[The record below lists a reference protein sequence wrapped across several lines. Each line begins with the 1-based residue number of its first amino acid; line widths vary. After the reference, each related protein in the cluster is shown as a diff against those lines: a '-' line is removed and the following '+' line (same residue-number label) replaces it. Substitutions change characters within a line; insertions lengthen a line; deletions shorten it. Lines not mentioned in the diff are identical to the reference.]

1 MPHRRTPLVVVILAL
16 SATAWGQSPPDFTAV
31 DDVLLGRRLM
41 LPVQDLVLGVN
52 GNGGFGLEN
61 ENVILPTQNG
71 TVPIVFDEPPYVP
84 GGIPLALA
92 SGRMFELPNDVIVT
106 LARSTTAPTAA
117 VLNVYDPLANRTL
130 NVALATSVCAPSA
143 TGCVPD
149 LLAMGDLT
157 GDGYAEILI
166 GFSSGGIQV
175 ASAVD
180 PTDFELGIQLG
191 AVFAASAQA
200 LAVLDVQGDGP
211 GEIAAVVLPNLAIYT
226 LVPPTTPNVP
236 DLDIQLSGSAGFA
249 PATQSPAIFALQ
261 GGQFDDDTTDREL
274 VVAYDG
280 TAEIELSLV
289 QVPSDLTPSIADP
302 QGQGSEGPTFAMAV
316 GRVDWFGDADQIVLL
331 MQNGTGNASI
341 NATLAVVVES
351 QGVFTQANAVS
362 FAQTTCGGLP
372 IELNATAIA
381 LGDFDFDE
389 QDPETTPPNLDIGL
403 LVACIVGDV
412 RQHELRLYAVDP
424 GNGYAFTLNQ
434 TTVGTLTMVDPANAL
449 LIASDTQGRSLLLGP
464 PQKAVIT
471 QHSQPRIVMGAPPM
485 HIDYVQQPVNDPLT
499 FDLANMTAFP
509 ATDQTSVRGMDATFS
524 VASSSTVQNQA
535 TQSTSYTYST
545 TTGSGGGVT
554 FNAPDIG
561 SIGADMK
568 STVMTSH
575 DNLVANKFG
584 TYGAFSYKIDVITGF
599 GDVLWF
605 DTQRFN
611 IWTYPVLGHLACP
624 ATQPTCEAKLPLN
637 MTFSGPDQIQPN
649 PHTPGTTVEWYQPFH
664 EVGNILSYPQNL
676 LQLEEA
682 LGAPMGFQQFFDEQF
697 TTGSADASE
706 TLNWMEGNSSDMS
719 TGTVT
724 THSQSQSQSVSVSGL
739 ISGSGITGNASFSEN
754 SSDTITTLNTAV
766 QTTASTNGFG
776 VSVPGFDLGE
786 AYSYPFDG
794 FILGDAANPDVLQTE
809 LKQELEGQVDL
820 TINGT
825 LRLAFTAQPDAPGTG
840 NWWQDGT
847 APYLSAPDV
856 ALNHPFR
863 WSLLSVGSGPLSS
876 VYCFNILDRDDVQS
890 TGGYE
895 MKGLFVLPNGAV
907 TGPQLTLVN
916 EGDTI
921 QLSARVYNYSRLD
934 MAQATPPVAHVKVQ
948 FYGQQWDTTT
958 QQFVGDAFLI
968 NNNTVSLDPIAGNNV
983 NNTGLNAAIATTTF
997 DTATC
1002 PLPGGCG
1009 GVSLKFWIVVW
1020 MEDASGNLVPEYQ
1033 DHGLNAIPTAPFTS
1047 LGQVDVEPISN
1058 NVGYYDQDVYICP
1071 QGSQCTVPPGG
1082 LSPEALAIEEV
1093 VVSCGAHQR
1102 AVGRDRP
1109 ARCRVSGGPG
1119 RDRRHRLKR
1128 FQTAE
1133 VGVRLRSGPQPIGA
1147 VLVTF
1152 YDGDPA
1158 NGGEV
1163 FEVEH
1168 VPFIAAN
1175 TSHLVKVRYQP
1186 RTPGTHDI
1194 VAVVHAASGTLTGT
1208 HRVKVADVAAAPVC
1222 QNPLT
1227 PATRLRG
1234 QVDRIGDKRRLRP
1247 QSVAGAADADA
1258 HL

>member
-1 MPHRRTPLVVVILAL
+1 MLAL
-16 SATAWGQSPPDFTAV
+16 AAPARGQPSPPDFSGV

-41 LPVQDLVLGVN
+41 LPVQDLVLGMNGKDIVN
-52 GNGGFGLEN
+52 LFGNDN
-61 ENVILPTQNG
+61 AILPTQNG
-71 TVPIVFDEPPYVP
+71 MVSGGLFDWRRYVP

-92 SGRMFELPNDVIVT
+92 SGRMFELPNDVIAT
-106 LARSTTAPTAA
+106 LARNASAPTEA
-117 VLNVYDPLANRTL
+117 VLNVYDPLADRTL
-130 NVALATSVCAPSA
+130 NVALATPVCAPSSS
-143 TGCVPD
+143 GCVPD

-157 GDGYAEILI
+157 GDGYAEIVI

-180 PTDFELGIQLG
+180 PTNFASGLQLG
-191 AVFAASAQA
+191 DVFAARAQA
-200 LAVLDVQGDGP
+200 LAVFDVQGDGP
-211 GEIAAVVLPNLAIYT
+211 GEIAAVVLENLLENLAIYT
-226 LVPPTTPNVP
+226 LDPS
-236 DLDIQLSGSAGFA
+236 LDIQLAGSASFA

-280 TAEIELSLV
+280 ANEIELSLV
-289 QVPSDLTPSIADP
+289 QVGSDLTPSIADP

-331 MQNGTGNASI
+331 MQNGTDQAAT

-351 QGVFTQANAVS
+351 QGVFTQANSVS
-362 FAQTTCGGLP
+362 FAATTCGGLP

-389 QDPETTPPNLDIGL
+389 QNPETTPPNLDIGL
-403 LVACIVGDV
+403 LVACIAGDV

-424 GNGYAFTLNQ
+424 GNGYAFTLNE
-434 TTVGTLTMVDPANAL
+434 TTIGTLTMSDPANAS

-464 PQKAVIT
+464 PQKVVIT

-485 HIDYVQQPVNDPLT
+485 HIDYVQQPVDDPLT

-524 VASSSTVQNQA
+524 VASSSTVQNQV

-554 FNAPDIG
+554 FGVPDTG
-561 SIGADMK
+561 SIGANMT

-624 ATQPTCEAKLPLN
+624 ATQPTCDTKLPLN

-664 EVGNILSYPQNL
+664 EVGNILSYPQSL

-739 ISGSGITGNASFSEN
+739 IEGSGITGSASFTEN

-766 QTTASTNGFG
+766 QTTASTSGFN

-825 LRLAFTAQPDAPGTG
+825 LRLAFTAQPDAGAG
-840 NWWQDGT
+840 NWWQNGT

-876 VYCFNILDRDDVQS
+876 VYCFNILDSDDVQS

-895 MKGLFVLPNGAV
+895 MKGLFILPNGAV

-1033 DHGLNAIPTAPFTS
+1033 DHGLNTIPTVPFTS

-1058 NVGYYDQDVYICP
+1058 NVGYYDQDVHICP

-1093 VVSCGAHQR
+1093 TVSCGVHRR

-1109 ARCRVSGGPG
+1109 VKCAKL
-1119 RDRRHRLKR
+1119 RRH
-1128 FQTAE
+1128 QTAE
-1133 VGVRLRSGPQPIGA
+1133 VGVRLTSGPQPIGA
-1147 VLVTF
+1147 VLVIF

-1175 TSHLVKVRYQP
+1175 KTHLVKVRYQP

-1208 HRVKVADVAAAPVC
+1208 HRVKVAGVAAAPVC

-1234 QVDRIGDKRRLRP
+1234 LVDRIGDKHRLRP
-1247 QSVAGAADADA
+1247 
-1258 HL
+1258 

>member
-1 MPHRRTPLVVVILAL
+1 MLHRGTLLVAVLLAL
-16 SATAWGQSPPDFTAV
+16 SATAWGQSSPDFTGV

-52 GNGGFGLEN
+52 GKDFAGLGN
-61 ENVILPTQNG
+61 DNAILPTQNG
-71 TVPIVFDEPPYVP
+71 TVSGGLFDWPRYIP
-84 GGIPLALA
+84 GGVPLALA
-92 SGRMFELPNDVIVT
+92 SGRMFELPNDVIAT
-106 LARSTTAPTAA
+106 LARSTSTPTEA

-130 NVALATSVCAPSA
+130 NVALATSVCAPSSS
-143 TGCVPD
+143 GCVPD

-166 GFSSGGIQV
+166 GFSSGGMQV

-180 PTDFELGIQLG
+180 PTNFTSGLQLG

-226 LVPPTTPNVP
+226 LVPPANPGVL

-249 PATQSPAIFALQ
+249 PVTQSPAIFALQ
-261 GGQFDDDTTDREL
+261 GGQFDDDTKDREL

-280 TAEIELSLV
+280 ANEIELSLV
-289 QVPSDLTPSIADP
+289 QVPSDLTPSIADA

-331 MQNGTGNASI
+331 MQNGTTGQAAL

-351 QGVFTQANAVS
+351 LGVFTQANSVS
-362 FAQTTCGGLP
+362 FAATTCGLP
-372 IELNATAIA
+372 VELNATAIA

-403 LVACIVGDV
+403 LVACIVADV

-424 GNGYAFTLNQ
+424 GNGYAFTLNE
-434 TTVGTLTMVDPANAL
+434 TTAGTLTLPDPANAS

-464 PQKAVIT
+464 PQKVVIT

-485 HIDYVQQPVNDPLT
+485 HIDYVQQPVDDPLT

-509 ATDQTSVRGMDATFS
+509 ASDQTSVRGMDATFS

-554 FNAPDIG
+554 FMAPDIG
-561 SIGADMK
+561 SIKADMT

-575 DNLVANKFG
+575 NNLVANKFG

-611 IWTYPVLGHLACP
+611 IWTYHVLGHLACP
-624 ATQPTCEAKLPLN
+624 ATQPTCAAKLPLN

-739 ISGSGITGNASFSEN
+739 ISGSGITGSASFTEN

-766 QTTASTNGFG
+766 QTTASTSGFG

-825 LRLAFTAQPDAPGTG
+825 LRLAFTAQPDAGAG
-840 NWWQDGT
+840 NWWQNGT

-863 WSLLSVGSGPLSS
+863 WSLLSVGSNPQSS
-876 VYCFNILDRDDVQS
+876 VYCFNILNRDDVQQ

-895 MKGLFVLPNGAV
+895 MKGLFVLPIGAV

-921 QLSARVYNYSRLD
+921 QLSVRVYNYSRLD
-934 MAQATPPVAHVKVQ
+934 MDQATPPVAHVKVQ
-948 FYGQQWDTTT
+948 FYGQQWDTTL
-958 QQFVGDAFLI
+958 QQFVGNAFLI
-968 NNNTVSLDPIAGNNV
+968 NNNTVALDPIAGNNA
-983 NNTGLNAAIATTTF
+983 NNQGLNAAIATTTF

-1033 DHGLNAIPTAPFTS
+1033 DHGLNTIPTVPFTS

-1058 NVGYYDQDVYICP
+1058 NAGYYDQDVYICP

-1082 LSPEALAIEEV
+1082 LAPEALAIEEV
-1093 VVSCGAHQR
+1093 AVSCGVHRR

-1109 ARCRVSGGPG
+1109 VKCRGPG
-1119 RDRRHRLKR
+1119 RDGPHRPGAARADQLAR
-1128 FQTAE
+1128 FQRAE
-1133 VGVRLRSGPQPIGA
+1133 VGVRLTSGPQPIGA

-1175 TSHLVKVRYQP
+1175 TTHLVKVRYQP

-1194 VAVVHAASGTLTGT
+1194 FAVVHAASGTLTGT
-1208 HRVKVADVAAAPVC
+1208 HRVEVADVAAAPVC

-1227 PATRLRG
+1227 LATRLRG

-1247 QSVAGAADADA
+1247 
-1258 HL
+1258 